1 MLFNLG
7 RLDGDYRGF
16 FIFAIAYLIVIL
28 LSLSLHEFSHALA
41 AHKNGDSTPKSTGRL
56 TINPLNH
63 VDLIGMICCLF
74 LGFGWA
80 RPVQINPSNFRNV
93 KRGIIWTSISGVL
106 MNLFL
111 AFIGYGFYMFILKI
125 NSSNVFVEFLELLFY
140 YMFFINL
147 SLAVFNFLPIYPLD
161 GFKFVEAITKYNN
174 SYVEFMRKYGYIV
187 LIVLLI
193 FFDNILVKLIT
204 LVSHPIVWFW
214 NLIL

>member
-7 RLDGDYRGF
+7 RLDGDHKGF
-16 FIFAIAYLIVIL
+16 LIFVIAYLIVII
-28 LSLSLHEFSHALA
+28 LSLSLHEYSHALSA
-41 AHKNGDSTPKSTGRL
+41 YKNGDSTPKATGRL
-56 TINPLNH
+56 TLNPFNH
-63 VDLIGMICCLF
+63 IDPIGMVCCAL

-93 KRGIIWTSISGVL
+93 KRGIVWTSISGVL

-111 AFIGYGFYMFILKI
+111 AFIGYGLYMLVLKI
-125 NSSNVFVEFLELLFY
+125 NTINVFVEFLVVLFY

-161 GFKFVEAITKYNN
+161 GFKFVEAVTKYNN
-174 SYVEFMRKYGYIV
+174 SYVKFMYKYGNIL

-193 FFDNILVKLIT
+193 FFDALLINLIS
-204 LVSHPIVWFW
+204 LVSYPITWFW